1 MSAYYNSQGRNQPA
15 KMKEPAKT
23 VMVPNFSAFNS
34 SAATSSSSSSSSNR
48 HQGDSG
54 RRSPPSHSRRNDD
67 RHYSSRSSYS
77 SRDRDRDRGGRSE
90 PRWKQQTKYYCDICC
105 VNCAGEQSY
114 EAHMAGQPHMKRAR
128 NAAIQQKEKETGT
141 STGTSSNKQP
151 PENFCEVCNVACSSP
166 EAYTAHIRGQK
177 HQKTIKLW
185 SSLGKPIPES
195 LKPQVVK
202 VIPKTNFTV
211 GGTLNTLTG
220 KMEPT
225 SDRPQTSNEPI
236 IPVATPPVR
245 EEKPIIGR
253 ECIVEEKDKHG
264 KVVNFK
270 CTICDC
276 DMNNKYMRDDHL
288 KGRKHLTE
296 YKLKVNPHLKVA
308 DKKLSQA
315 FQQIEQI
322 RIQAEQQEMI
332 RREHREQGM
341 RNKISQRERELLAQ
355 YPGCVQTSS
364 VPSVNDNVI
373 FRKHCDICPTPD
385 EIQWADKFL
394 AVIESALKLVSE
406 SLCKDTGSSE
416 KDLKAVMRIG
426 CFAKG
431 ISLKDEKDFELVVL
445 CSKKPDQK
453 LIMSIHTLVSEKIP
467 EVNIFQNE
475 EFEVTLR
482 IKDCAIKITA
492 KHLGYTCD
500 VHITS
505 PAVREDPDP
514 ATDPPKVLDKNMCNQ
529 SLAEMRRAKWFD
541 SKSKLSSALIVV
553 VRCLRDL
560 KRRIP
565 TWQVFPVYVI
575 ELLCDKALRTVAH
588 EMGPGELLRRFFEL
602 VSSGI
607 LLVGDNGVYDPCE
620 KNNINACG
628 EVDQQDCQ
636 ASNES
641 GKLPTEL

>member
-1 MSAYYNSQGRNQPA
+1 
-15 KMKEPAKT
+15 
-23 VMVPNFSAFNS
+23 
-34 SAATSSSSSSSSNR
+34 
-48 HQGDSG
+48 
-54 RRSPPSHSRRNDD
+54 
-67 RHYSSRSSYS
+67 
-77 SRDRDRDRGGRSE
+77 
-90 PRWKQQTKYYCDICC
+90 
-105 VNCAGEQSY
+105 
-114 EAHMAGQPHMKRAR
+114 
-128 NAAIQQKEKETGT
+128 
-141 STGTSSNKQP
+141 
-151 PENFCEVCNVACSSP
+151 VCNIACSSP
-166 EAYTAHIRGQK
+166 EAYVAHIRGQK

-185 SSLGKPIPES
+185 ASLGKPIPDS

-225 SDRPQTSNEPI
+225 SDRPQTSHDPI
-236 IPVATPPVR
+236 IPVAAPPVK
-245 EEKPIIGR
+245 EEKPMVGL
-253 ECIVEEKDKHG
+253 ECVTEERDKHG
-264 KVVNFK
+264 KLLNYR
-270 CTICDC
+270 CTICEC
-276 DMNNKYMRDDHL
+276 DMNNRYMRDDHC

-296 YKLKVNPHLKVA
+296 YKLKINPHFKVA

-341 RNKISQRERELLAQ
+341 RNKINQRERELLSQ
-355 YPGCVQTSS
+355 YPGFVQTSS
-364 VPSVNDNVI
+364 VPSVNDNII
-373 FRKHCDICPTPD
+373 FRKHNDICPTPD

-406 SLCKDTGSSE
+406 SLVRESGNNKE

-426 CFAKG
+426 NFAKG
-431 ISLKDEKDFELVVL
+431 VSLRGEKEFDLVVL
-445 CSKKPDQK
+445 CAKKPDQK

-482 IKDCAIKITA
+482 IKECAIKITA

-514 ATDPPKVLDKNMCNQ
+514 ATDPPKVLDKDVCNR

-541 SKSKLSSALIVV
+541 SKSKLNSSLIVV

-565 TWQVFPVYVI
+565 TWEVFPVYVI

-588 EMGPGELLRRFFEL
+588 EMGAGELLRRFFEL
-602 VSSGI
+602 VSSGV

-620 KNNINACG
+620 KNNVNAAG
-628 EVDQQDCQ
+628 SVDQQDCQ
-636 ASNES
+636 DITTSAQHALRLIALNQMEKVLGLKAIQKVNPPLPPQKTQQKQQQQAPLPQNNLAPPVNSNVAPFQPLTSFS
-641 GKLPTEL
+641 GSVAVPEAETQPPKQLENGDGGVNDLEPQSDEVMNGGQDLDLRAEVTQVKTEPLQPPPAPPVFDTNSQSATDSNDANDTEVPSKRFRYDQRE